1 MIDEITEQA
10 MDIIFSNKKMKDKVY
25 PIVYCVVGFNVILLL
40 LIVYIAVRVFKLNHQ
55 LSH

>member
-25 PIVYCVVGFNVILLL
+25 PIVYCVVGFNVIILL

>member
-1 MIDEITEQA
+1 